1 MSAGSAFL
9 GALADQIS
17 SQFSLGEN
25 LNHSLDSVDPLTG
38 KQEKYGSLGDF
49 AQNFDQ
55 SAERR
60 YVEEGYLRKD
70 PYNTDPKQFEVLMQE
85 PNATVL
91 IKKKMFS
98 SVGDNFRPDFMDK
111 DEVLY
116 YKAMRILF
124 ANKCAQIAALEKLS
138 KIQKITSSMG
148 KVDDQL
154 IPLILSTSDDFNASL
169 GSGSNLF
176 GALGGVAN
184 PMAKSADQL
193 NQAVDKMRRF
203 YAFNVT
209 SPVTKWITDSNN
221 LFQSQYGQGTGVIEI
236 TNFTSF
242 TTNVTTETSGG
253 GFTLSIVDPYESMLI
268 TEFDIEKALSD
279 ATNMFY
285 QSKVFQFAKQT
296 SDTLIND
303 LQVRLNQLRNKRG
316 AGSITFKIDP
326 ETLLGRRVTA
336 IIDRMGIDIPFTYD
350 SSSVEALF
358 SGGAFGGGA
367 SIPDEY
373 LKGGSIAGFEGL
385 DPQRITFGGIKSLGI
400 GKHTGPDSEVSIFN
414 RLVSTIYSKI
424 SQDAN
429 SQNSFQTHNKNT
441 NYARKKLRFNFS
453 GKLIIQPMDV
463 VHIYVNSKSRYDTK
477 LLSGLQNM
485 FSGLGMLQNL
495 NNTLTGI
502 KNAVNTIFNPS
513 GSVPIQAEKAAF
525 VGPEFPN
532 YLWAM
537 MRSNFVTE
545 NEGTHV
551 FAGVVDIATDN
562 WSDGKFT
569 VDVNGKDNTV
579 YFEQGKINFKPGVDV
594 FNGAIFDPLTPFQT
608 NFNTISSSA
617 KDETPTLLIENQSL
631 LGLSDNV
638 GNFTRKSLIK
648 HKLGRFAGE
657 LVNEKSMFQDRSVD
671 PVTGRTTKVFYAPDG
686 LVYKWK
692 EGIGIFTQFGS
703 NLEMNDV
710 NKVGNPNIAKEPF
723 AGQDVMNVLSLL
735 VTGQPYNFAT
745 YFKAVQQFDSFG
757 KDPQDQQSS
766 AHSFALSL
774 RNDLS
779 KSNTLWGNFIPFKN
793 LVIDEASY
801 ALAIST
807 QTSIIEKNQVMES
820 QIKQLQDLNQK
831 AIIFGAVN
839 ALADQPNK
847 PLGDIGN
854 TEFPQ
859 VQNQI
864 LKLKEQI
871 TNTQNQIQ
879 KENDA
884 FKAATNRDISFEA
897 TDYIDPAKTGSKDK
911 GASAQRRMLRRQ
923 LNYLTRRMSYNVRAN
938 EDKNLFIVDDFYDKD
953 MDVIAY
959 NQALTDGIAL
969 YNNEFTSVKEKIG
982 QVAQLL
988 NLEVFADT
996 QGHIRCRPPQY
1007 NRMPSSVFYRMM
1019 YLKQTLNVQVFP
1031 EFLDDLFNT
1040 KLDALRSRIEIIED
1054 QIRLDF
1060 AILNTNTDL
1069 TELGPIF
1076 DYDAR
1081 KFIQT
1086 NGPPEG
1092 AFGFISDPNTG
1103 TIVDIPQLMKAANPD
1118 QAKGVSSQ
1126 ALEEFNNIKSTAT
1139 STKEQFSNYQK
1150 YLSIIDSLTEQA
1162 LTNAGNP
1169 INATDVTALQNN
1181 VIVDKLITRIQTK
1194 SAQRIDK
1201 NDYIIKDV
1209 AGNYGLAIPTKIGVD
1224 VFKVVSEISEKISER
1239 QKLIRLFYN
1248 TIKNAQEFKSLDE
1261 NGEATANKLL
1271 LPGSFGKS
1279 ETPEVFE
1286 HMIEDESYDDYGP
1299 GSGTRYVIKRP
1310 QIRSISIAENPPPWT
1325 MIEVQGVLNS
1335 FAPDAVPPGLNS
1347 FPGGGNGMVTAL
1359 AVDYDMWR
1367 NYGFKSTPPLAVPF
1381 LSDPATQCGPYANML
1396 LSRNRKNILKGS
1408 VTISG
1413 NEFMQPGEVVFLEDR
1428 QLLFYVSSVKHN
1440 FTFGSQFTTTLEL
1453 TYGHTPGEYIPTVMD
1468 MIGKMIYNNKDSA
1481 DLVVQ
1486 RQDTSANEIN
1496 LGVIQLAP
1504 NTQSYNPLKSLGF
1517 ADKPTAPPSTWGA
1530 ANAQVIN
1537 NILYTAAY
1545 QVNAHQSKGDPIK
1558 VSIELRTYHDDT
1570 NQTGGDLWSLAQD
1583 VRNLLVGSNNSV
1595 LNSVTVTKQGIQPPT
1610 LPSNSVKF
1618 ISDTSINL
1626 DDAKDRRSPS
1636 QKALAAA
1643 RAQLNSGRGMSD
1655 GGANSL
1661 GGAVS
1666 NLGSALANVGNTNT
1680 GNGDTSKIDNDK
1692 LRTCLFKYVI
1702 DCWLIIEPN
1711 SENVTDPRLQT
1722 TR

>member
-1 MSAGSAFL
+1 MGFL

-25 LNHSLDSVDPLTG
+25 LNHTLDSVDPITG

-49 AQNFDQ
+49 AKNFDQ

-70 PYNTDPKQFEVLMQE
+70 PYNTDPKQFEILMQE

-111 DEVLY
+111 DEILY

-124 ANKCAQIAALEKLS
+124 ANKCAQIATLEKLS

-154 IPLILSTSDDFNASL
+154 IPIILSTSDDLENSLAS
-169 GSGSNLF
+169 GFFGAFGGGSNPL
-176 GALGGVAN
+176 
-184 PMAKSADQL
+184 AKASSSL
-193 NQAVDKMRRF
+193 SQAKDKMRRY
-203 YAFNVT
+203 YAFNKT
-209 SPVTKWITDSNN
+209 SPITNWITDSTN
-221 LFQSQYGQGTGVIEI
+221 LYQSQFGQGTGVIEV
-236 TNFTSF
+236 TNFTNLS
-242 TTNVTTETSGG
+242 TTVTTELSGG
-253 GFTLSIVDPYESMLI
+253 GFSLSIVDPYEAMLI

-285 QSKVFQFAKQT
+285 NSKVFQFAKET
-296 SDTLIND
+296 SETLIND
-303 LQVRLNQLRNKRG
+303 LQVRLNQIRAKRG
-316 AGSITFKIDP
+316 AGPISFKIDP
-326 ETLLGRRVTA
+326 DTLLGRRVTA

-350 SSSVEALF
+350 SSSIEALF

-367 SIPDEY
+367 SVPDEY
-373 LKGGSIAGFEGL
+373 LKDGASAGFEGL
-385 DPQRITFGGIKSLGI
+385 DPQRVTFRDIQWQRGVAP
-400 GKHTGPDSEVSIFN
+400 GKRTGPDSELSIFS
-414 RLVSTIYSKI
+414 RLVSTIFSKI

-429 SQNSFQTHNKNT
+429 SRNAFQTHNKNT
-441 NYARKKLRFNFS
+441 NYARRKLRFNFS
-453 GKLIIQPMDV
+453 GKLIIQPMDI
-463 VHIYVNSKSRYDTK
+463 VHIYINSKSRYDTK
-477 LLSGLQNM
+477 LLSGVSNM
-485 FSGLGMLQNL
+485 FTGLGILQNL

-502 KNAVNTIFNPS
+502 KNAVDTIFNPS
-513 GSVPIQAEKAAF
+513 GSVPIQSEKAAF

-532 YLWAM
+532 HLWAM
-537 MRSNFVTE
+537 MRNNFVTE
-545 NEGTHV
+545 NEGAHV

-562 WSDGKFT
+562 WSDGRFT
-569 VDVNGKDNTV
+569 VDVSGKDNTV

-594 FNGAIFDPLTPFQT
+594 FNGSIFDPLTPFQT
-608 NFNTISSSA
+608 NFDTVTSNSKDNT
-617 KDETPTLLIENQSL
+617 PVLLLENQSL
-631 LGLSDNV
+631 LGLSDNA
-638 GNFTRKSLIK
+638 GNQSRKSLIK
-648 HKLGRFAGE
+648 NKLGRFAGE
-657 LVNEKSMFQDRSVD
+657 LVDERSIIQDRSID

-703 NLEMNDV
+703 NLDMNDV
-710 NKVGNPNIAKEPF
+710 NKIGNPNIAKEPF

-735 VTGQPYNFAT
+735 ITGQPYNFAT
-745 YFKAVQQFDSFG
+745 YFKAAQQFDSFG

-807 QTSIIEKNQVMES
+807 QTSIIEKNQIMES
-820 QIKQLQDLNQK
+820 QIRQLQDLNQK
-831 AIIFGAVN
+831 AMIFGAVN
-839 ALADQPNK
+839 ALASQPNS

-854 TEFPQ
+854 TSFPQ

-864 LKLKEQI
+864 LTLRGQI
-871 TNTQNQIQ
+871 TATQNAIQ
-879 KENDA
+879 KESDA

-897 TDYIDPAKTGSKDK
+897 TDFIDPTKSGKKDQSK
-911 GASAQRRMLRRQ
+911 AANRRMLRRQ
-923 LNYLTRRMSYNVRAN
+923 LNFLTRRMSYNVRAN

-953 MDVIAY
+953 LDVIAY

-969 YNNEFTSVKEKIG
+969 YNNEFTAVKEKIG

-1019 YLKQTLNVQVFP
+1019 YMKQTLNIQVFP
-1031 EFLDDLFNT
+1031 QFLDDLFNT
-1040 KLDALRSRIEIIED
+1040 KLDSLRSRIEILED
-1054 QIRLDF
+1054 QIRLDC
-1060 AILNTNTDL
+1060 AILSTRSDI
-1069 TELGPIF
+1069 TELGPVF
-1076 DYDAR
+1076 DYDA
-1081 KFIQT
+1081 KQFILR
-1086 NGPPEG
+1086 NAPPDG
-1092 AFGFISDPNTG
+1092 DFGFISDPITG
-1103 TIVDIPQLMKAANPD
+1103 TIVDIPQLMVAANPD
-1118 QAKGVSSQ
+1118 QVKAGRANSQ
-1126 ALEEFNNIKSTAT
+1126 ALTEFSAIEKTAT

-1150 YLSIIDSLTEQA
+1150 YLQIIDSLTEQSI
-1162 LTNAGNP
+1162 TNSGSP
-1169 INATDVTALQNN
+1169 VVTPDTITLQNN
-1181 VIVDKLITRIQTK
+1181 PIVDNLITRIQTK
-1194 SAQRIDK
+1194 SGQRIDK

-1209 AGNYGLAIPTKIGVD
+1209 AGNYGLAIPANIGVD
-1224 VFKVVSEISEKISER
+1224 VFKVVSEISEKIIER
-1239 QKLIRLFYN
+1239 QKAIRLFYS
-1248 TIKNAQEFKSLDE
+1248 TIKNAQEFKSLDDNE
-1261 NGEATANKLL
+1261 TSAKTANRLL
-1271 LPGSFGKS
+1271 NPGLFGKS
-1279 ETPEVFE
+1279 EIPEVFE

-1299 GSGTRYVIKRP
+1299 GSGSRYIIKRA
-1310 QIRSISIAENPPPWT
+1310 QIRNLSIAENPPPWT
-1325 MIEVQGVLNS
+1325 MIEVQGVMNP
-1335 FAPDAVPPGLNS
+1335 FAPDANPPGLNS
-1347 FPGGGNGMVTAL
+1347 FPGGGNGMVTAI

-1381 LSDPATQCGPYANML
+1381 LSDPTTQCGPYANML
-1396 LSRNRKNILKGS
+1396 LSRNRKNILKGT

-1428 QLLFYVSSVKHN
+1428 QLLFYVTSVKHN
-1440 FTFGSQFTTTLEL
+1440 FNFGSQFTTTLEL

-1468 MIGKMIYNNKDSA
+1468 MIGKMIYNNRDAA

-1504 NTQSYNPLKSLGF
+1504 NTKSGNPLQSLGLS
-1517 ADKPTAPPSTWGA
+1517 DKPTAPPSTWGA

-1545 QVNAHQSKGDPIK
+1545 QVNAHSSKGDPIK
-1558 VSIELRTYHDDT
+1558 VSIELRTYHDT
-1570 NQTGGDLWSLAQD
+1570 SNQTSSDLWSLAQD
-1583 VRNLLVGSNNSV
+1583 VRNLLIGSNQSV
-1595 LNSVTVTKQGIQPPT
+1595 LNSVTVTKQGIQPPP
-1610 LPSNSVKF
+1610 LNPDSVKF
-1618 ISDTSINL
+1618 ISDTSVNI
-1626 DDAKDRRSPS
+1626 DDSNDRRSPS

-1643 RAQLNSGRGMSD
+1643 RAQLNAGKGTSD
-1655 GGANSL
+1655 GIAN
-1661 GGAVS
+1661 
-1666 NLGSALANVGNTNT
+1666 ALSGVGDAIANIGNTNT
-1680 GNGDTSKIDNDK
+1680 GKGDTSKIDNDK
-1692 LRTCLFKYVI
+1692 LRSCLFKYVI
-1702 DCWLIIEPN
+1702 DCWMIIEPN
-1711 SENVTDPRLQT
+1711 TESKIDPRLQT